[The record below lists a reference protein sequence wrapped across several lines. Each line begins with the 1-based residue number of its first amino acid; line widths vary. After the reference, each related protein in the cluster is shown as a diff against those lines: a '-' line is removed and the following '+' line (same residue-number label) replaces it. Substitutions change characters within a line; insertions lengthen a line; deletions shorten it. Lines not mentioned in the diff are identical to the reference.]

1 MFFQRVL
8 DNLSNES
15 DEKLATLMDEV
26 IEQEETGVLPEGEM
40 RALADSVPEDVFQA
54 KHVRLRLLREAVIR
68 EAALRWHKNH

>member
-26 IEQEETGVLPEGEM
+26 IEQEETSVLPEGEM